1 MYQKEKLDQQLNM
14 AAKSFVN
21 QEIEVIDD
29 SGTKKVLLTKL
40 LLWYKKD
47 FGQNDN
53 EVLDKLRCGSCH
65 FDRASNNKFN
75 VEFWMFVLIFCHR
88 TLRSDLKEVQFTRN
102 DFF

>member
-1 MYQKEKLDQQLNM
+1 M

-65 FDRASNNKFN
+65 FDRASNDKFS
-75 VEFWMFVLIFCHR
+75 VEF
-88 TLRSDLKEVQFTRN
+88 
-102 DFF
+102 

>member
-1 MYQKEKLDQQLNM
+1 M

-53 EVLDKLRCGSCH
+53 EVLDKLRFG
-65 FDRASNNKFN
+65 
-75 VEFWMFVLIFCHR
+75 
-88 TLRSDLKEVQFTRN
+88 
-102 DFF
+102 

>member
-1 MYQKEKLDQQLNM
+1 MSRVYQKEKLDQQLNM

-65 FDRASNNKFN
+65 FDRASNNEFSVKF
-75 VEFWMFVLIFCHR
+75 
-88 TLRSDLKEVQFTRN
+88 
-102 DFF
+102 

>member
-1 MYQKEKLDQQLNM
+1 M

-65 FDRASNNKFN
+65 FDRAN
-75 VEFWMFVLIFCHR
+75 VKLCMFVL
-88 TLRSDLKEVQFTRN
+88 T
-102 DFF
+102 FFSANIIIKSEIKPQNYLF

>member
-1 MYQKEKLDQQLNM
+1 M

-65 FDRASNNKFN
+65 FDRASNDEFS
-75 VEFWMFVLIFCHR
+75 VEFWIFVIVAFFN
-88 TLRSDLKEVQFTRN
+88 RSRVLKFGAPSRYYKSDITQKR
-102 DFF
+102 